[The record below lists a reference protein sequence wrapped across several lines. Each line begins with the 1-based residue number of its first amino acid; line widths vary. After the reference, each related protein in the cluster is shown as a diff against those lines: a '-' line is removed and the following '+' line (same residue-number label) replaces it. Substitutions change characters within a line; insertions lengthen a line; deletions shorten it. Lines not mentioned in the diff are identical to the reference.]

1 MNKLLMLVLL
11 SSFSM
16 HLPAQ
21 DAGGGMTEEQMQ
33 KMMQDVVKIQEC
45 MSKIDPAVM
54 QRMEAEGNK
63 MAAQVDA
70 LCAAGKRDEAQQKVI
85 SYGQSM
91 AASRDMEQLRACGM
105 MQNMPMGQ
113 DTAGATAS
121 GHVCDNR

>member
-85 SYGQSM
+85 S
-91 AASRDMEQLRACGM
+91 
-105 MQNMPMGQ
+105 
-113 DTAGATAS
+113 
-121 GHVCDNR
+121 